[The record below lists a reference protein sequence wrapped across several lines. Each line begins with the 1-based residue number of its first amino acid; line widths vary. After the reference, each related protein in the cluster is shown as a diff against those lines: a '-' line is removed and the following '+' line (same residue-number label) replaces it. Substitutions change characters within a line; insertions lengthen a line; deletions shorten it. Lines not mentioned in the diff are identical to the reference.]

1 MSPED
6 RLDYA
11 IMSLEQRPVA
21 SQAAIG
27 AIRAVQGDI
36 ARLRADL
43 AAIEHLAHRLQGEL
57 AETKRALAL
66 TRGSLILA
74 REELSRRGL
83 VGHFGE

>member
-1 MSPED
+1 MSPES

-21 SQAAIG
+21 ADAAIG

-43 AAIEHLAHRLQGEL
+43 AAAERAAYLA
-57 AETKRALAL
+57 A
-66 TRGSLILA
+66 GSLALA
-74 REELSRRGL
+74 REELSRVGL
-83 VGHFGE
+83 MGAKI

>member
-36 ARLRADL
+36 AKLRADL
-43 AAIEHLAHRLQGEL
+43 AAAERAAFLA
-57 AETKRALAL
+57 
-66 TRGSLILA
+66 RGSLALA